1 MSLKDKIDLQRLPKH
16 IAIVMDGNGRWAKQ
30 QDKPRSYGH
39 QYGVESVR
47 TVLKAAANIGVE
59 YLTLYTFSNENW
71 NRPDDEVVALMGLL
85 VHAIKHERDEL
96 NANNIRMKVIGD
108 VDRLEAKVRKELDDC
123 IETLSGNTGL
133 TLVLALSYSS
143 RWEIARAAKCL
154 AADVKEGK
162 VALEGVDELLFDQY
176 INNQEIPDPDL
187 MIRTGGE
194 IRISNFLLWQI
205 AYSELYFT
213 EEYWPDFGEESL
225 FKAILFFQSRE
236 RRFGKISEQIN
247 NDHTV

>member
-1 MSLKDKIDLQRLPKH
+1 MPIKDQIDITRLPEH

-47 TVLKAAANIGVE
+47 NVLKAAANIGIK

-71 NRPDDEVVALMGLL
+71 NRPDDEVQALMGLL
-85 VHAIKHERDEL
+85 VHAIQHERDDL
-96 NANNIRMKVIGD
+96 NQNNVQMKAIGD
-108 VDRLEAKVRKELDDC
+108 IHRLSPAVKAELDNC
-123 IETLSGNTGL
+123 IEYLSKNSGI

-143 RWEIARAAKCL
+143 RWEIANTAKRIATEVQEHRL
-154 AADVKEGK
+154 NIDDI
-162 VALEGVDELLFDQY
+162 DEKLFDNYLNSQ
-176 INNQEIPDPDL
+176 QIPDPDL

-213 EEYWPDFGEESL
+213 DEYWPDFNEESL
-225 FKAILFFQSRE
+225 FKSILFYQSRE
-236 RRFGKISEQIN
+236 RRFGKISEQIK
-247 NDHTV
+247 

>member
-1 MSLKDKIDLQRLPKH
+1 MSLKSEIDLQRLPKH

-71 NRPDDEVVALMGLL
+71 NRPDDEVTALMGLL

-108 VDRLEAKVRKELDDC
+108 VDRLEPGVQKELFDC

-143 RWEIARAAKCL
+143 RWEIATAVKRIAS
-154 AADVKEGK
+154 DVQSGIVE
-162 VALEGVDELLFDQY
+162 LESINEEVFDTY
-176 INNQEIPDPDL
+176 VSNQRIPDPDL

-225 FKAILFFQSRE
+225 FRAILFYQSRE
-236 RRFGKISEQIN
+236 RRFGKISEQIS

>member
-1 MSLKDKIDLQRLPKH
+1 MSLKDQIDKSRLPEH

-47 TVLKAAANIGVE
+47 KILRAAANVGIK

-71 NRPDDEVVALMGLL
+71 NRPDDEVQALMGLL
-85 VHAIKHERDEL
+85 VHAIQHEREEL
-96 NANNIRMKVIGD
+96 NSNNVRMKAIGD
-108 VDRLEAKVRKELDDC
+108 IHRLSPSVRAELDNC
-123 IETLSGNTGL
+123 IDFLSANTGV

-143 RWEIARAAKCL
+143 RWEIANAAKRI
-154 AADVKEGK
+154 AMDVK
-162 VALEGVDELLFDQY
+162 ANLLNIDDIDELVMDRYLNTQ
-176 INNQEIPDPDL
+176 QIPDPDL

-213 EEYWPDFGEESL
+213 EEYWPDFDEESL
-225 FKAILFFQSRE
+225 YKSILFYQSRE
-236 RRFGKISEQIN
+236 RRFGKISEQIK
-247 NDHTV
+247 

>member
-1 MSLKDKIDLQRLPKH
+1 MPIKDQIDITRLPEH

-47 TVLKAAANIGVE
+47 NVLKAAANIGIK

-71 NRPDDEVVALMGLL
+71 NRPDDEVQALMGLL
-85 VHAIKHERDEL
+85 VHAIQHERNDL
-96 NANNIRMKVIGD
+96 NQNNVQMKAIGD
-108 VDRLEAKVRKELDDC
+108 IHRLSPEVKVELDNC
-123 IETLSGNTGL
+123 IDYLSKNTGI

-143 RWEIARAAKCL
+143 RWEITNAAKQIAIEVQEHRL
-154 AADVKEGK
+154 NIDDI
-162 VALEGVDELLFDQY
+162 DEKLFDNYLNTQ
-176 INNQEIPDPDL
+176 QIPDPDL

-213 EEYWPDFGEESL
+213 DEYWPDFNDESL
-225 FKAILFFQSRE
+225 FKSILFYQSRE
-236 RRFGKISEQIN
+236 RRFGKISEQIK
-247 NDHTV
+247 

>member
-1 MSLKDKIDLQRLPKH
+1 MLEKVQIDLNRLPEH

-47 TVLKAAANIGVE
+47 TILRAAANIGIK

-71 NRPDDEVVALMGLL
+71 NRPDDEVQALMGLL
-85 VHAIKHERDEL
+85 VHAIQHEREEL
-96 NANNIRMKVIGD
+96 NANNVRMKAIGD
-108 VDRLEAKVRKELDDC
+108 LNRLKPEVRAELDNC
-123 IETLSGNTGL
+123 IEFLSGNTGV

-143 RWEIARAAKCL
+143 RWEIADAARRI
-154 AADVKEGK
+154 AADVKAGNLDAE
-162 VALEGVDELLFDQY
+162 EVDELVMDRYL
-176 INNQEIPDPDL
+176 NTQEIPDPDL

-213 EEYWPDFGEESL
+213 EEYWPDFNEESL
-225 FKAILFFQSRE
+225 KRAILFYQSRE
-236 RRFGKISEQIN
+236 RRFGKISEQIK
-247 NDHTV
+247 

>member
-1 MSLKDKIDLQRLPKH
+1 MSLKEQIDLQRLPQH

-47 TVLKAAANIGVE
+47 NILKAASNLGVK

-71 NRPDDEVVALMGLL
+71 NRPDDEVQALMGLL
-85 VHAIKHERDEL
+85 VHAIQHETDEL
-96 NANNIRMKVIGD
+96 NRNNIRMKAIGD
-108 VDRLEAKVRKELDDC
+108 IDRLEPSVRAELDNC
-123 IETLSGNTGL
+123 IAQLSNNTGL
-133 TLVLALSYSS
+133 TMVLALSYSS
-143 RWEIARAAKCL
+143 RWEIADAVKRL
-154 AADVKEGK
+154 AIDVKSNKLDVETI
-162 VALEGVDELLFDQY
+162 DDNLLDKY
-176 INNQEIPDPDL
+176 INKQQIPDPDL

-213 EEYWPDFGEESL
+213 DEYWPDFGEESL
-225 FKAILFFQSRE
+225 FKSILFFQSRE
-236 RRFGKISEQIN
+236 RRFGKISEQIK
-247 NDHTV
+247 